1 MPSSQFVFDFECR
14 PALEAQDFLVTPCNH
29 EAVAWIDE
37 WPNWSS
43 PAFVIHGP
51 SGCGKS
57 HLAQVFLAR
66 TSGVRVS
73 SLQLLEKE
81 PRALLSGA
89 RACLL
94 DDVDGAFTQGN
105 KDALEEALLHLYN
118 TLKEYGSTMMI
129 TAKSPPSRWGMSLAD
144 LSSRLKTATLAEI
157 RPPDDALLAAVLVKQ
172 FSDRQLSIDSEVVA
186 FVQARIERSFRALG
200 QLVAIADKMALAQ
213 KSRISIPLM
222 RLVLEKLDETN
233 Q

>member
-1 MPSSQFVFDFECR
+1 MPSSQLVFDFEHR
-14 PALEAQDFLVTPCNH
+14 QALEAQDFLVTPCNQ

-43 PAFVIHGP
+43 PAIVIHGP

-66 TSGVRVS
+66 TSGVRIS

-81 PRALLSGA
+81 PPALIGEA
-89 RACLL
+89 GACLI
-94 DDVDGAFTQGN
+94 DDMDAAFTPCN
-105 KDALEEALLHLYN
+105 KVALEEALLHLYN
-118 TLKEYGSTMMI
+118 TLKELGSTMMI
-129 TAKSPPSRWGMSLAD
+129 TAKSPPSRWGISLAD

-157 RPPDDALLAAVLVKQ
+157 SPPDDALLAAVLVKQ
-172 FSDRQLSIDSEVVA
+172 FSDRQLKIDSEVVA
-186 FVQARIERSFRALG
+186 FVQTRIERSFRALG
-200 QLVAIADKMALAQ
+200 QFVATADRLALAQ

>member
-1 MPSSQFVFDFECR
+1 
-14 PALEAQDFLVTPCNH
+14 
-29 EAVAWIDE
+29 
-37 WPNWSS
+37 
-43 PAFVIHGP
+43 
-51 SGCGKS
+51 
-57 HLAQVFLAR
+57 
-66 TSGVRVS
+66 
-73 SLQLLEKE
+73 
-81 PRALLSGA
+81 
-89 RACLL
+89 
-94 DDVDGAFTQGN
+94 
-105 KDALEEALLHLYN
+105 
-118 TLKEYGSTMMI
+118 MMI

-157 RPPDDALLAAVLVKQ
+157 RPPDDALLAAILVKQ